1 MIISTIFNGEQKKFH
16 WYWLPLIYKH
26 QECEFY
32 IEASRGFIYPKD
44 IKNLKVNEVLPKDG
58 PILTVTMDK
67 VPTYIAMI
75 KLQEQKK
82 SWRGTSDDLNAK
94 FYEVQ

>member
-1 MIISTIFNGEQKKFH
+1 MIIHTKFNGEQKKFH

-26 QECEFY
+26 QECQFY
-32 IEASRGFIYPKD
+32 IDGDFIYPKD
-44 IKNLKVNEVLPKDG
+44 IKNLHVNEEVPGNG
-58 PILTVTMDK
+58 PILNVTMDK

-82 SWRGTSDDLNAK
+82 SWRGTSDDLNVK
-94 FYEVQ
+94 FYEV